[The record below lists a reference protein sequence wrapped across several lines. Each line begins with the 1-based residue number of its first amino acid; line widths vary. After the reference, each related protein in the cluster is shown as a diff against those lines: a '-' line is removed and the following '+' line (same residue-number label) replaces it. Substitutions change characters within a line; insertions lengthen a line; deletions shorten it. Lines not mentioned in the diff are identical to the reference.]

1 MGPPPPNLP
10 PVSVSP
16 FWGHLMHLNELK
28 ALHVS
33 EVLKQAEELEIEN
46 TGRMRKQ
53 ELMFAIIKKRART
66 GEQIIADGVLEIL
79 PDGFGFLRSPDTSYT
94 ASTDDIYISPSQ
106 VRRFNLHTG
115 DMIEGEVRTPK
126 DGERYF
132 ALNKLDRVNG
142 GGPEDNKHKVM
153 FENLTPLFPK
163 VQMRLER
170 ENIKSEENITG
181 RVIDIIAP
189 IGKGQR
195 ALLVAPPKSGKTVM
209 MQHIAHAISANY
221 PEIHMMVLLVDER
234 PEEVTEMQRTV
245 KGEVIASTFD
255 EPAARHVHVAEMVIE
270 RAKRLVE
277 LKKDVVI
284 LLDSITRLARAYN
297 NVVPSSGKVLT
308 GGVDSNA
315 LQRPKRF
322 LGAARNV
329 EEGGSLTII
338 ATALIDTGS
347 RMDEVIFEE
356 FKGTG
361 NSEIHLDRRLYEKRV
376 FPSIQ
381 LNRSGTRREELLLQP
396 EILQKTRIL
405 RQFLYNM
412 DEIEAMEMVLKQMR
426 ATKTN
431 SEFFDM
437 MRRGG

>member
-1 MGPPPPNLP
+1 
-10 PVSVSP
+10 
-16 FWGHLMHLNELK
+16 MHLNELK

-132 ALNKLDRVNG
+132 ALNKLEKVNG
-142 GGPEDNKHKVM
+142 GGPEENKHKVM

-163 VQMRLER
+163 EQMRLER
-170 ENIKSEENITG
+170 DIKGEENITG
-181 RVIDIIAP
+181 RIIDIIAP

-221 PEIHMMVLLVDER
+221 PNSHMMVLLVDER

-338 ATALIDTGS
+338 ATALVETGS

-412 DEIEAMEMVLKQMR
+412 DEIESMEMVLKQMR
-426 ATKTN
+426 ATKNN

>member
-1 MGPPPPNLP
+1 
-10 PVSVSP
+10 
-16 FWGHLMHLNELK
+16 MHLNELK

-163 VQMRLER
+163 VQMRLEQD
-170 ENIKSEENITG
+170 IKTDENITG
-181 RVIDIIAP
+181 RIIDIIAP
-189 IGKGQR
+189 IGEGQR

-381 LNRSGTRREELLLQP
+381 LNRSGTRREELLLAP

-412 DEIEAMEMVLKQMR
+412 DEIESMEMVLKQMR
-426 ATKTN
+426 ATKNN

>member
-1 MGPPPPNLP
+1 
-10 PVSVSP
+10 
-16 FWGHLMHLNELK
+16 MHLNELK

-33 EVLKQAEELEIEN
+33 EVLKQAEALEIEN

-53 ELMFAIIKKRART
+53 ELMFAIIKKRAKG
-66 GEQIIADGVLEIL
+66 GELVNADGVLEVL
-79 PDGFGFLRSPDTSYT
+79 PDGFGFLRAPDTSYT

-106 VRRFNLHTG
+106 IRRFNLHTG
-115 DMIEGEVRTPK
+115 DMIEGEVRIPK

-132 ALNKLDRVNG
+132 ALNKLDKING
-142 GGPEDNKHKVM
+142 LPPEDNKHKIM

-163 VQMRLER
+163 EQMRLER
-170 ENIKSEENITG
+170 DIKSDENITG
-181 RVIDIIAP
+181 RVIDIISP
-189 IGKGQR
+189 IGRGQR
-195 ALLVAPPKSGKTVM
+195 ALIVAPPKSGKTVM
-209 MQHIAHAISANY
+209 MQHICHAISANY
-221 PEIHMMVLLVDER
+221 PEVELMVLLVDER

-245 KGEVIASTFD
+245 RGEVIASTFD

-284 LLDSITRLARAYN
+284 MLDSITRLARAYN
-297 NVVPSSGKVLT
+297 NVLPSSGKVLT
-308 GGVDSNA
+308 GGVDANA

-322 LGAARNV
+322 FGAARKI

-338 ATALIDTGS
+338 ATALVDTGS

-361 NSEIHLDRRLYEKRV
+361 NCEIHLDRRLYEKRV

-405 RQFLYNM
+405 RQFMYNM
-412 DEIEAMEMVLKQMR
+412 DEIEAMEMVLKSMKS
-426 ATKTN
+426 TKNN

>member
-1 MGPPPPNLP
+1 
-10 PVSVSP
+10 
-16 FWGHLMHLNELK
+16 MHLNELK

-170 ENIKSEENITG
+170 ENVKTEENITG

-221 PEIHMMVLLVDER
+221 PDIHMMVLLVDER

-297 NVVPSSGKVLT
+297 TVVPSSGKVLT

>member
-1 MGPPPPNLP
+1 
-10 PVSVSP
+10 
-16 FWGHLMHLNELK
+16 MHLNELK

-53 ELMFAIIKKRART
+53 ELMFAIIKKRARA
-66 GEQIIADGVLEIL
+66 GEQVFADGVLEIL

-115 DMIEGEVRTPK
+115 DMIEGEVRIPK

-132 ALNKLDRVNG
+132 ALTKLDQVNG
-142 GGPEDNKHKVM
+142 DLPENNKHKVM

-163 VQMRLER
+163 EQMRLER
-170 ENIKSEENITG
+170 DIKGEENITG
-181 RVIDIIAP
+181 RIIDIIAP

-209 MQHIAHAISANY
+209 MQHIAHAITANY
-221 PEIHMMVLLVDER
+221 PDSHVMVLLVEER
-234 PEEVTEMQRTV
+234 PEEVTEMQRSV

-297 NVVPSSGKVLT
+297 NVVPSSGKVLS

-322 LGAARNV
+322 FGAARKV

-361 NSEIHLDRRLYEKRV
+361 NCEIHLDRRLYEKRV
-376 FPSIQ
+376 FPAIQ
-381 LNRSGTRREELLLQP
+381 LNRSGTRKEELLLSP
-396 EILQKTRIL
+396 EILQKSRIL
-405 RQFLYNM
+405 RQFIYNL
-412 DEIEAMEMVLKQMR
+412 DEIESMELMLKNMKS
-426 ATKTN
+426 TKTN
-431 SEFFDM
+431 VDFFDM

>member
-1 MGPPPPNLP
+1 
-10 PVSVSP
+10 
-16 FWGHLMHLNELK
+16 MHLNELK

-33 EVLKQAEELEIEN
+33 EVLKQAEALEIEN

-53 ELMFAIIKKRART
+53 ELMFAIIKKRARA
-66 GEQIIADGVLEIL
+66 GEQVFADGVLEIL

-115 DMIEGEVRTPK
+115 DMIEGEVRIPK

-132 ALNKLDRVNG
+132 ALTKLDQVNG
-142 GGPEDNKHKVM
+142 DLPENNKHKVM

-163 VQMRLER
+163 EQMRLER
-170 ENIKSEENITG
+170 DIKGEENITG
-181 RVIDIIAP
+181 RIIDIIAP

-209 MQHIAHAISANY
+209 MQHIAHAITANY
-221 PEIHMMVLLVDER
+221 PDSHMMVLVVDER
-234 PEEVTEMQRTV
+234 PEEVTEMQRSV
-245 KGEVIASTFD
+245 RGEVIASTFD
-255 EPAARHVHVAEMVIE
+255 EPAARHVHVAEIVIE

-277 LKKDVVI
+277 LKKDVII

-297 NVVPSSGKVLT
+297 NVVPSSGKVLS
-308 GGVDSNA
+308 GGVDANA

-322 LGAARNV
+322 FGAARKV

-338 ATALIDTGS
+338 GTALVDTGS

-361 NSEIHLDRRLYEKRV
+361 NCEIHLDRRLYEKRV
-376 FPSIQ
+376 FPAIQ

-405 RQFLYNM
+405 RQFIYNM
-412 DEIEAMEMVLKQMR
+412 DEIESMELMLKNMKS
-426 ATKTN
+426 TKTN
-431 SEFFDM
+431 VDFFDL